1 MGDATNFSFER
12 ELEALQTIRDELK
25 LKAHLAKADV
35 KDEINRLETKW
46 QRVED
51 ELRRSAE
58 HLKQP
63 LANMGQDTKSLVQ
76 ELRQGFE
83 SVKRRLS

>member
-1 MGDATNFSFER
+1 MEDAANFSFER
-12 ELEALQTIRDELK
+12 ELAALETIRDELK

-35 KDEINRLETKW
+35 KDELNRLETKW
-46 QRVED
+46 QRVEE

-58 HLKQP
+58 HVKQP
-63 LANMGQDTKSLVQ
+63 LADIGQDTKSLVK
-76 ELRQGFE
+76 ELKQGFE